1 MAFWVYVSALLWPDC
16 HLDHNFSCGV
26 TLTNFCLL
34 KTLDEVLCR
43 TRKSRRFAA
52 IGGGLLLLA
61 GCNSL
66 PESGPTERQINQ
78 AAHDP
83 KRSTLDYRII
93 QVNPDLIDILASQV
107 PPLFSS
113 LDAGHSLHNPPRND
127 TIGPGDILQVSI
139 YEVGSALFSPNG
151 MSMSAGANT
160 SMASNLP
167 PLNVDG
173 NGNIEVPFGG
183 QLYVSGM
190 TTNQLAEAITLRLKW
205 KSQSPQVLVRIVS
218 DITNSV
224 IVYGGVREP
233 NRIPLTPNREHIL
246 DVIALAG
253 GEDRTVQSDEDYIVR
268 LTRDEKVA
276 ELPLKT
282 IENDPAQNIVM
293 QPGDRVQLIYQ
304 PRSFSV
310 FGASER
316 VTQEQFTTPDLTM
329 AEAISRS
336 GGPIDSRADPN
347 AIYLFRFESADV
359 LKRLGV
365 PVDKGATVGPVIY
378 QLDMMNPSNYF
389 LAQRFMM
396 RDHDIIYIANASSNK
411 FYKFFGLISTLVSP
425 GITAAW
431 MVK

>member
-1 MAFWVYVSALLWPDC
+1 MLL
-16 HLDHNFSCGV
+16 
-26 TLTNFCLL
+26 T
-34 KTLDEVLCR
+34 
-43 TRKSRRFAA
+43 
-52 IGGGLLLLA
+52 

-66 PESGPTERQINQ
+66 PESGPTEHQINQ
-78 AAHDP
+78 AAHDL
-83 KRSTLDYRII
+83 KKNTLNYSII
-93 QVNPDLIDILASQV
+93 QISPDLIDILASQA

-113 LDAGHSLHNPPRND
+113 LDAGRSPLTPPRND
-127 TIGPGDILQVSI
+127 TIGPGDIIQVSI

-205 KSQSPQVLVRIVS
+205 KSQSPQVLVRILS

-268 LTRDEKVA
+268 LTRNEKVA

-359 LKRLGV
+359 LKRLGLA
-365 PVDKGATVGPVIY
+365 VDKGATVGPVIY
-378 QLDMMNPSNYF
+378 QLDMMNPSDYF

>member
-1 MAFWVYVSALLWPDC
+1 M
-16 HLDHNFSCGV
+16 
-26 TLTNFCLL
+26 TNFCLL
-34 KTLDEVLCR
+34 ETLDEVLHL
-43 TRKSRRFAA
+43 TRKWQRFAA
-52 IGGGLLLLA
+52 IGSGLLLLA

-66 PESGPTERQINQ
+66 PESGPTEHQINQ
-78 AAHDP
+78 AARDP
-83 KRSTLDYRII
+83 KQNTLDYSIV
-93 QVNPDLIDILASQV
+93 QVSPDLIDILASQA
-107 PPLFSS
+107 PPPFSS
-113 LDAGHSLHNPPRND
+113 LDASQPPHSPPRND
-127 TIGPGDILQVSI
+127 TIGPGDIIQVSI

-173 NGNIEVPFGG
+173 NGNIEVPFCG

-190 TTNQLAEAITLRLKW
+190 TTNQLAEAITSRLKR
-205 KSQSPQVLVRIVS
+205 KSQSPQVLVRILS

-268 LTRDEKVA
+268 LTRDAKIA

-293 QPGDRVQLIYQ
+293 QPGDRVQLIYR

-316 VTQEQFTTPDLTM
+316 VTQEQFTTPNLTM

-347 AIYLFRFESADV
+347 AIYLFRFEDADV
-359 LKRLGV
+359 LKRIGL
-365 PVDKGATVGPVIY
+365 PVDKGATAGPVIY

-431 MVK
+431 MAK